1 MMILYALALFAFLL
15 VPQHVYAEW
24 TPLIQATDFDG
35 IKTDVLST
43 AAGVVTI
50 LLIIVGLGILIR
62 ALNR

>member
-1 MMILYALALFAFLL
+1 MLILALALFALML
-15 VPQHVYAEW
+15 VPQHVYADW
-24 TPLIQATDFDG
+24 TPLIASSDFAG
-35 IKTDVLST
+35 IKTDVLTT